1 MLHEDEIRRALRAG
15 RVVPLKAPNPH
26 GPLGLEQ
33 LAAAVARVGAADHQ
47 ELSIP
52 LRRETRAKLEQL
64 AEAEGQ
70 ATARPVTAAELAA
83 AVVEQFVATAPG
95 G

>member
-1 MLHEDEIRRALRAG
+1 MLHEDEIRRALHAG
-15 RVVPLKAPNPH
+15 RVVPLNAPNPH

-33 LAAAVARVGAADHQ
+33 LAATVARVRGADWE
-47 ELSIP
+47 ELLIP

-64 AEAEGQ
+64 ARAEGE

-83 AVVEQFVATAPG
+83 AVVEQFVTTAVDG
-95 G
+95 

>member
-1 MLHEDEIRRALRAG
+1 MRRGGRASSSCSHFAG
-15 RVVPLKAPNPH
+15 FPAFCQD
-26 GPLGLEQ
+26 G
-33 LAAAVARVGAADHQ
+33 GADRE

-52 LRRETRAKLEQL
+52 LRRETRAKVEQL